1 MVTSS
6 HALQLSDPVQSRSLR
21 QGLLKKKPIRDALR
35 DESPMNLFE
44 FVAVLVLIV
53 PAVCLGHVLRTA
65 SFWRAM
71 CTTHE
76 CRDKSAKQ
84 IWTTPCTL
92 ARRAEGRRLES
103 TPGMAE
109 SGPGEID
116 SLPAAVRPSGC
127 LASLRS
133 LSARFA
139 HLGSNC
145 GVRNKFARNRELP
158 ARRYVFATLASAQ
171 RSFDT
176 GDTEL
181 ASTTLTFR
189 TSDSRLLADGGRP
202 ER

>member
-116 SLPAAVRPSGC
+116 SLPAAARPLGC

-139 HLGSNC
+139 RLGSNC
-145 GVRNKFARNRELP
+145 GIRNKFARNTKKQKGPRKEGL
-158 ARRYVFATLASAQ
+158 LW
-171 RSFDT
+171 
-176 GDTEL
+176 L
-181 ASTTLTFR
+181 ST
-189 TSDSRLLADGGRP
+189 DSLL
-202 ER
+202 